1 MRAPKFS
8 ERRQCEQCGKTFT
21 ATAANRNQKYCS
33 RPCRDGAARQRVT
46 VHCATCGKAKEV
58 TPSRAQEYEH
68 HYCGSECARL
78 AKFGVSPANKIE
90 NDITCPVCGV
100 VFHAPPSANQVYCSK
115 KCADS
120 MLPQI
125 MQVRYAN
132 KEDKHVHRVCQQCG
146 KPFTIIPSAFNRPGY
161 DMGKFC
167 SRECQVERK
176 RQIRGDAHPL
186 KVPYVQ
192 LTCQWC
198 GKTYEQKPS
207 VAPKSRFCSRSC
219 HGAWVA
225 HNIGRKETSIEAA
238 IRLLLDQMGIRYIQE
253 CKIGFYTCDFVIES
267 SHLAIECDGTY
278 WHGIAKVFRRDRRKD
293 TFLASKGYRVLRLPE
308 SLIKSDL
315 EQCRQQILKS
325 L

>member
-8 ERRQCEQCGKTFT
+8 ERRQCEQCGKDFT
-21 ATAANRNQKYCS
+21 VFSNNRNQKLCS
-33 RPCRDGAARQRVT
+33 RACRDESMHNRVT
-46 VHCATCGKAKEV
+46 VYCASCGKAKEV
-58 TPSRAQEYEH
+58 PVGRARQQEN
-68 HYCGSECARL
+68 HYCGRKCASI
-78 AKFGVSPANKIE
+78 AKLGVSPTNKIE

-100 VFHAPPSANQVYCSK
+100 VFHAPPCAKRVYCSK

-120 MLPQI
+120 MLPQL
-125 MQVRYAN
+125 MRVRYA
-132 KEDKHVHRVCQQCG
+132 KRDDKRVHRVCQQCG
-146 KPFTIIPSAFNRPGY
+146 KPFTIMPSAFNRPGY
-161 DMGKFC
+161 NMGKFC

-198 GKTYEQKPS
+198 GKTYEVKPS
-207 VAPKSRFCSRSC
+207 LAKDSKFCSRHC
-219 HGAWVA
+219 QGAWA
-225 HNIGRKETSIEAA
+225 ARNMNRKETRIEAA
-238 IRLLLDQMGIRYIQE
+238 IRSLLDQMGVSYIQE
-253 CKIGFYTCDFVIES
+253 CPIDFYTCDFVIES
-267 SHLAIECDGTY
+267 SRLVIECDGTY

-293 TFLASKGYRVLRLPE
+293 TFLASRGYKVLRLSE

>member
-1 MRAPKFS
+1 MPREKFS
-8 ERRQCEQCGKTFT
+8 ERRRCQQCGKTFT
-21 ATAANRNQKYCS
+21 VGANNPHQKYCS
-33 RPCRDGAARQRVT
+33 RPCRDAAARQRVT
-46 VHCATCGKAKEV
+46 VYCATCGKAKEV

-68 HYCGSECARL
+68 HYCSRKCFAIGKL
-78 AKFGVSPANKIE
+78 GVSPANKAD
-90 NDITCPVCGV
+90 NDTTCPVCGV
-100 VFHAPPSANQVYCSK
+100 VFHAPPSANQMYCSK
-115 KCADS
+115 KCADTANS
-120 MLPQI
+120 QR

-146 KPFTIIPSAFNRPGY
+146 KPFTIIPSAFNRSGY

-186 KVPYVQ
+186 KVPYIQ

-207 VAPKSRFCSRSC
+207 VAPKSRFCSRTC

-238 IRLLLDQMGIRYIQE
+238 IRLLLDQMSVRYIQE

-267 SHLAIECDGTY
+267 NHLVIECDGTY

-293 TFLASKGYRVLRLPE
+293 TFLASRGYRVLRLPE